1 MAELRV
7 LGVHGLGDH
16 RGKPWKEEWEAA
28 VRAALGPRPG
38 LGLAFDFLEYD
49 AIFAKVD
56 LSAWE
61 VTKAVGKLVG
71 SGISSLFRGA
81 PRGARG
87 GAARGI
93 ASSLRWTAGYVVA
106 WVEDREF
113 QKKTRAAF
121 LDKVGG
127 FRPDVILAHSLGSLV
142 GYNALTH
149 RDAKAGKLPE
159 VLGRA
164 AFVSLGSQ
172 IGNAFVV
179 GNLTHGRVQPLPVE
193 WWYHLYNHE
202 DDVFTAPIR
211 LWDAPNFTQVDTPF
225 DVEGFAD
232 HDALEYLKHGAAV
245 GEVWEA
251 LAWRATAGKA
261 RGAPLFARA
270 SLPEQAPARKT
281 RAKPKPRRRALLV
294 GINDYPNAADRLEGC
309 VNDVFLM
316 SALLQECGFEAE
328 DIRVCLD
335 RRATARGILERLE
348 WLLDDPR
355 PGDQLVFYYSGHGA
369 QLPSY
374 GAGDTVD
381 RKDET
386 LVPWDFDWSL
396 ERCVTDDQLYALYSQ
411 LPYGTQLVALF
422 DCCHSGGIHRAG
434 APRARGL
441 NPPDDIRHRDLRWDA
456 KAEMW
461 TERSLALTERSADFS
476 DDEEARTAYYGEGG
490 ATTRLG
496 RGSRVRALAAADYD
510 AAKKAAG
517 GAPVGPYLPVIIEA
531 CAEQQLAYEY
541 RHGAISHGA
550 FTYSL
555 GTILRRERVLTFRQL
570 EVKVAAQLRALEY
583 EQEPQILGPRKV
595 LDARVPFLGAARRK
609 AKR

>member
-1 MAELRV
+1 MAKLRV
-7 LGVHGLGDH
+7 LGIHGLGDH

-28 VRAALGPRPG
+28 VRGALAGRPDIEPE
-38 LGLAFDFLEYD
+38 LGFLEYD

-61 VTKAVGKLVG
+61 VTKAVGKLLG
-71 SGISSLFRGA
+71 SGIGSLFRG
-81 PRGARG
+81 GARG

-106 WVEDREF
+106 WTEDREF

-121 LDKVGG
+121 LAKVSE
-127 FRPDVILAHSLGSLV
+127 FQPDVILAHSLGSLIS
-142 GYNALTH
+142 YNALTH
-149 RDAKAGKLPE
+149 RDARAGKLPE
-159 VLGRA
+159 LLGRTA
-164 AFVSLGSQ
+164 YVTLGSQ

-179 GNLTHGRVQPLPVE
+179 GNLTHGRVQPLDVA

-211 LWDAPNFTQVDTPF
+211 LLDADNFTQVDTPF
-225 DVEGFAD
+225 DVAGFAD
-232 HDALEYLKHGAAV
+232 HDALEYLKHDAAV
-245 GEVWEA
+245 AEVWEA
-251 LAWRATAGKA
+251 LAWRA
-261 RGAPLFARA
+261 RGGPKGMAAPLFARA
-270 SLPEQAPARKT
+270 SLPERAPKPRT
-281 RAKPKPRRRALLV
+281 KPKPRRRALLV

-309 VNDVFLM
+309 VNDVFLV
-316 SALLQECGFEAE
+316 SSLLQECGFEAE

-348 WLLDDPR
+348 WLLGAAR
-355 PGDQLVFYYSGHGA
+355 AGDQLVFYYSGHGA

-374 GAGDTVD
+374 GDGDTVD

-386 LVPWDFDWSL
+386 LVPWDFDWSP
-396 ERCVTDDQLYALYSQ
+396 ERCVTDDQLFALYSQ
-411 LPYGTQLVALF
+411 LPYGTQLVKIF

-434 APRARGL
+434 APRAKGL
-441 NPPDDIRHRDLRWDA
+441 NPPDDIRHRDLCWDA
-456 KAEMW
+456 KAQMW
-461 TERSLALTERSADFS
+461 TERSLALTRRSAEFS
-476 DDEEARTAYYGEGG
+476 DDEEARAAYYGSGG

-496 RGSRVRALAAADYD
+496 RGSSVRALAADDYE

-517 GAPVGPYLPVIIEA
+517 ARPVGPYLPVILEA
-531 CAEQQLAYEY
+531 CGEHQFAYEY

-550 FTYSL
+550 FTYAL
-555 GTILRRERVLTFRQL
+555 GVILRREQALTFRQL
-570 EVKVAAQLRALEY
+570 EGKVSAQLRALEY
-583 EQEPQILGPRKV
+583 DQEPQILGPRKV
-595 LDARVPFLGAARRK
+595 LDARVPFLGGARRRK